1 MKCCLRWIRV
11 IFFLLVEMK
20 TNEASDVANS
30 APQKKKTIKCMVVG
44 DCAAE
49 KTALLSSYTSA
60 YDNSS
65 VKRSPIVSCITCVY
79 LKGLVL

>member
-1 MKCCLRWIRV
+1 MKCCLRWIHA
-11 IFFLLVEMK
+11 IFCPLVEMK

-79 LKGLVL
+79 L